1 MIAKCW
7 TFLKIQSLCAFQRP
21 SAHVDLQDSQM
32 LVLNRFHSDTGGVEE
47 WRKYAPWPVCTP
59 NPSSLTGGDC
69 TPDHASSCNC
79 KSGMFKSKEQ
89 QEKKAMHPSS
99 RSKRFMGQCK
109 RPQGPLSGLYEFY
122 PQKFPTQPSW
132 LFFSKLENICKL
144 HLWGYPDGFYKY
156 NLYVSSSG
164 CCPRYL

>member
-21 SAHVDLQDSQM
+21 SAHGDLQDSQL

-59 NPSSLTGGDC
+59 NLSSLTGGDC
-69 TPDHASSCNC
+69 TPDHASSCSC
-79 KSGMFKSKEQ
+79 KSGMFKTKEQ
-89 QEKKAMHPSS
+89 QERK
-99 RSKRFMGQCK
+99 QCTHL
-109 RPQGPLSGLYEFY
+109 QDLSDSLSGLYEFY
-122 PQKFPTQPSW
+122 PQKFPTQPSCF
-132 LFFSKLENICKL
+132 FFSKLENICKL

-156 NLYVSSSG
+156 SLYVSSSG

>member
-21 SAHVDLQDSQM
+21 SAHGDLQDSQL

-79 KSGMFKSKEQ
+79 KSGMFKTKEQ
-89 QEKKAMHPSS
+89 QERKQCTHLQDLSDSWGSANGHRDHSVASMNFTHRSS
-99 RSKRFMGQCK
+99 
-109 RPQGPLSGLYEFY
+109 
-122 PQKFPTQPSW
+122 QPNPAGF
-132 LFFSKLENICKL
+132 FFSKLENICKL

-156 NLYVSSSG
+156 SLYVSSSG